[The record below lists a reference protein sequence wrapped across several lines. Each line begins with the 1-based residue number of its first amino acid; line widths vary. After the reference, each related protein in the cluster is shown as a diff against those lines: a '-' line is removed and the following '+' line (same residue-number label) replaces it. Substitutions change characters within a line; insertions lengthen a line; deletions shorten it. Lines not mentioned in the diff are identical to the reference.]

1 MFLLI
6 TGIVVLFATIAT
18 FLVLLPRGGQRHR
31 FVETAAEPY
40 IAVAICA
47 GVALG
52 FSMALSG
59 VINLL
64 GSA

>member
-6 TGIVVLFATIAT
+6 AGLAVLGVTIGVFVA
-18 FLVLLPRGGQRHR
+18 LLPRGGQRHR
-31 FVETAAEPY
+31 FVETALEPY
-40 IAVAICA
+40 IGVAICA

-52 FSMALSG
+52 SSMALSG
-59 VINLL
+59 LINLL

>member
-1 MFLLI
+1 MYLLI
-6 TGIVVLFATIAT
+6 TGVVVLTVTIVT
-18 FLVLLPRGGQRHR
+18 FLALLPRDGRRHR
-31 FVETAAEPY
+31 FVDTEFEPY
-40 IAVAICA
+40 ISVAICA

-59 VINLL
+59 IINLF